1 MRGESK
7 IRKKTDDYVID
18 LTYHVKIILNTVL
31 LNQNETNKC

>member
-18 LTYHVKIILNTVL
+18 LTYLKIILNTVL